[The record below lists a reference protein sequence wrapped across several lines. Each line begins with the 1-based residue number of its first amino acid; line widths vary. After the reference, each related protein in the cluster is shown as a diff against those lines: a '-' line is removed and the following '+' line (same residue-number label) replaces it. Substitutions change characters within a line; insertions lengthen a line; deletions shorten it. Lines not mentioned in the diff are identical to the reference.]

1 MLHLQRPIPVLL
13 IVLAGSYSC
22 AALSSKTDAVVPET
36 FGHREAFANLPAADF
51 IQTVSSSGGSEAD
64 CETFANDTIADIKAT
79 VDEQQNFVDAV
90 PNGELC
96 AAEGQEEV
104 IMAKNATET
113 AKTEAEAAEKAL
125 NTTETDKARICTAGV
140 DLPTVYLNQLQNSC
154 FNYEDILAY
163 KVAKGKCKDA
173 KEAVKKATEA
183 AKQAKEDVQAKEDEQ
198 EEHETEAQR
207 LKSGCLCDT
216 HQRQTEVQAAHDQ
229 AISTHQ
235 SEWTRAHKVL
245 CALKQTPECDIP
257 PCPTVERRTLAD
269 GVAEAKEA
277 HCTLAPTKSPTKSP
291 TQSPTKRPTKRPTKA
306 PTHKMCTTGITA
318 YEHGDH
324 TGWKQVFNSG
334 LQNGGTRTYSVK
346 KKNDE
351 ISAVKVG
358 RCCEATFYEH
368 DDSTGKDCT
377 LRYGTHNH
385 DSLINEGCCND
396 CISKVT
402 ISTVPACNE

>member
-1 MLHLQRPIPVLL
+1 MGYQRRVHGGTTQANMRPIPVLL

-22 AALSSKTDAVVPET
+22 AALSSKADLVVPET

-64 CETFANDTIADIKAT
+64 CEQFANDTIADIKAT
-79 VDEQQNFVDAV
+79 VIDQQRIVDEV
-90 PNGELC
+90 PNGDLC
-96 AAEGQEEV
+96 AAEGQKEV

-183 AKQAKEDVQAKEDEQ
+183 AKQAKEDVKAKEDEQ

-216 HQRQTEVQAAHDQ
+216 HQRQTEIQAAQ
-229 AISTHQ
+229 EKATSTHE
-235 SEWTRAHKVL
+235 SEWTRAHEVL

-257 PCPTVERRTLAD
+257 PCPTVEQRTLTE

-291 TQSPTKRPTKRPTKA
+291 TQSPTIDVIKFGDTISLHGAATSERYYLQA
-306 PTHKMCTTGITA
+306 PNNRQL
-318 YEHGDH
+318 GDH
-324 TGWKQVFNSG
+324 PYPVGGDLSVPLSDHGGEWVIVGTGDNTQVDYSG
-334 LQNGGTRTYSVK
+334 KNGHKLEGTGSLGATSLGQHHSNQTHLQI
-346 KKNDE
+346 
-351 ISAVKVG
+351 IS
-358 RCCEATFYEH
+358 
-368 DDSTGKDCT
+368 
-377 LRYGTHNH
+377 
-385 DSLINEGCCND
+385 
-396 CISKVT
+396 
-402 ISTVPACNE
+402 

>member
-1 MLHLQRPIPVLL
+1 MGYQRRVHGGTTQANMRPIPVLL

-22 AALSSKTDAVVPET
+22 AALSSKADIVVPET

-64 CETFANDTIADIKAT
+64 CEQFANDTIADIKAT
-79 VDEQQNFVDAV
+79 VIDQQRIVDEV
-90 PNGELC
+90 PNGDLC

-104 IMAKNATET
+104 IKAKNATET

-154 FNYEDILAY
+154 FNYEDTLAY

-183 AKQAKEDVQAKEDEQ
+183 AKQAKEDVKAKEDEQ

-216 HQRQTEVQAAHDQ
+216 HQRQTKIQAAQ
-229 AISTHQ
+229 EKATLTHQ
-235 SEWTRAHKVL
+235 SEWTRAHEVL
-245 CALKQTPECDIP
+245 CALKQTPECDMP

-277 HCTLAPTKSPTKSP
+277 HCTRAPTKSPTKSP
-291 TQSPTKRPTKRPTKA
+291 TQSPTIDVIKFGDTITLQGATTSERYYLTVGGHPYPVGGKPDDPTFQRRGEWVIESPTSDYGHEKIL
-306 PTHKMCTTGITA
+306 KDGR
-318 YEHGDH
+318 HGNYLGQH
-324 TGWKQVFNSG
+324 HSG
-334 LQNGGTRTYSVK
+334 S
-346 KKNDE
+346 
-351 ISAVKVG
+351 
-358 RCCEATFYEH
+358 F
-368 DDSTGKDCT
+368 
-377 LRYGTHNH
+377 
-385 DSLINEGCCND
+385 
-396 CISKVT
+396 
-402 ISTVPACNE
+402 

>member
-1 MLHLQRPIPVLL
+1 MGYQRRVHGGTTQANMRPIPVLL

-22 AALSSKTDAVVPET
+22 AALSSKADAVVPET

-64 CETFANDTIADIKAT
+64 CERFADDTIADIKAT
-79 VDEQQNFVDAV
+79 VIEQQRIVDEV
-90 PNGELC
+90 PNGDLC
-96 AAEGQEEV
+96 AAEGQKEV

-183 AKQAKEDVQAKEDEQ
+183 AKQAKEDVKAKEDEQ

-216 HQRQTEVQAAHDQ
+216 HQRQTKIQAAQ
-229 AISTHQ
+229 EKATSTHQ
-235 SEWTRAHKVL
+235 SEWTRAHEVL

-257 PCPTVERRTLAD
+257 PCPTVAQPTLAE

-277 HCTLAPTKSPTKSP
+277 LCKEAQADAPTV
-291 TQSPTKRPTKRPTKA
+291 A
-306 PTHKMCTTGITA
+306 
-318 YEHGDH
+318 
-324 TGWKQVFNSG
+324 
-334 LQNGGTRTYSVK
+334 
-346 KKNDE
+346 
-351 ISAVKVG
+351 
-358 RCCEATFYEH
+358 AT
-368 DDSTGKDCT
+368 C
-377 LRYGTHNH
+377 
-385 DSLINEGCCND
+385 
-396 CISKVT
+396 
-402 ISTVPACNE
+402 